1 MPRASIAAL
10 VALFLAPRHTLG
22 FEITLPWMDHPSSFE
37 ITETLSLDYHH
48 DNFNGNPYDDRYAD
62 IRNRLNLKLVVDE
75 YSISTRLDTVT
86 FVSPPAIPAGENQ
99 APYLDRY
106 APEKISAGYQGQTL
120 KVTLGDFYAAIG
132 RGLAL
137 QVRKIDELGLDT
149 TLTGAKLEL
158 DLDRIELSALSGFS
172 NPTNFEIYEK
182 TLADTWDWL
191 SGLRAVVRLG
201 ERYRLGAH
209 GVAAI
214 IDPFEVNDSDEGS
227 RLPRQA
233 FIGGA
238 SFEIPDLWQAG
249 NLYFEA
255 DWMGKS
261 VPITEQRD
269 EFHQALAAYLS
280 TNLFAGDWTFQ
291 AEFKA
296 LDDWELYSLP
306 PSKGGRYRSDL
317 RIDYLVPPLLEPDDL
332 EISNNHDLTG
342 GRLGVS
348 LRPGGG
354 DTLLKLSAALF
365 YAQDLGEGLHRW
377 IHHVWGGIEQR
388 LLETGKARLEIGW
401 REENPD
407 YHGPAKR
414 LLYLN
419 AGLLLPL
426 GKRFSLDSHGFLWW
440 VTEDTPTREY
450 LKGEWTVT
458 LNRAPGLAAG
468 FILGLD
474 SERAGK
480 VSLDIID
487 DSSGRPIR
495 QVFLAGTLQ
504 VNIHSLLS
512 LRLLA
517 GQMRGGLKC
526 VGSCQ
531 LIPPFAGVKLET
543 VLRI

>member
-1 MPRASIAAL
+1 MPRVFIVTL
-10 VALFLAPRHTLG
+10 VASSLVPWQTTG

-37 ITETLSLDYHH
+37 ITETLSIDYHD
-48 DNFNGNPYDDRYAD
+48 DNLNGNAYDDRYGD
-62 IRNRLNLKLVVDE
+62 IRNRLNLKLTVDDC
-75 YSISTRLDTVT
+75 SVSTRLDTVT
-86 FVSPPAIPAGENQ
+86 FIRPPAIPAGENQ

-106 APEKISAGYQGQTL
+106 APEKITAAYQGKTF
-120 KVTLGDFYAAIG
+120 KATLGDFYASIG

-158 DLDRIELSALSGFS
+158 EFDRVELTALSGFS

-182 TLADTWDWL
+182 TVADTWDWL
-191 SGLRAVVRLG
+191 SAGRAVFRLG
-201 ERYRLGAH
+201 DRYQLGAH
-209 GVAAI
+209 GVAAV
-214 IDPFEVNDSDEGS
+214 IDPFGVNDSDEAS
-227 RLPRQA
+227 RLFEHA

-249 NLYFEA
+249 NLYLEFN
-255 DWMGKS
+255 WMGS
-261 VPITEQRD
+261 TIPITEQKDHLR
-269 EFHQALAAYLS
+269 QSLAAYLS
-280 TNLFAGDWTFQ
+280 TNLFAGDWTFS

-296 LDDWELYSLP
+296 LDEWELFTLP

-317 RIDYLVPPLLEPDDL
+317 RIDYLVPPLLEPEDL
-332 EISNNHDLTG
+332 EISNNHDLSG

-348 LRPGGG
+348 LRPGGK

-365 YAQDLGEGLHRW
+365 YAKDLGEDLHRW
-377 IHHVWGGIEQR
+377 IYNVWGGLEQR
-388 LLETGKARLEIGW
+388 FLDSGKARLEVGW
-401 REENPD
+401 REERPD
-407 YHGPAKR
+407 YHGPAKKM
-414 LLYLN
+414 LYVN
-419 AGLLLPL
+419 AGLLVPL
-426 GKRFSLDSHGFLWW
+426 GGRFSLDGHGFIWW

-450 LKGEWTVT
+450 LKGEWTLTV
-458 LNRAPGLAAG
+458 NRAPGLAAG

-504 VNIHSLLS
+504 VNFKSRVV

-517 GQMRGGLKC
+517 GQLRGGLKC

-531 LIPPFAGVKLET
+531 LIPPFAGVRLET
-543 VLRI
+543 VLRF